1 MFWVGLNRKKW
12 KRGHTTTKPP
22 PHAEPMH
29 VLHPSVAGL
38 EEIRCV
44 AELDSPPQQK
54 WTRPVTAGSASAVAE
69 MEWNEE
75 LFL

>member
-1 MFWVGLNRKKW
+1 ME
-12 KRGHTTTKPP
+12 KR
-22 PHAEPMH
+22 
-29 VLHPSVAGL
+29 VVRLHGADNCIRMLCPSVAGVG
-38 EEIRCV
+38 EIRCM

-54 WTRPVTAGSASAVAE
+54 QTRLMAAGSADAAAE

>member
-1 MFWVGLNRKKW
+1 M
-12 KRGHTTTKPP
+12 
-22 PHAEPMH
+22 
-29 VLHPSVAGL
+29 
-38 EEIRCV
+38 

-54 WTRPVTAGSASAVAE
+54 QTRLMTAGSADAAAE

>member
-1 MFWVGLNRKKW
+1 MFWVGLSGKEGRAF
-12 KRGHTTTKPP
+12 TKPLP
-22 PHAEPMH
+22 YVDEHMH
-29 VLHPSVAGL
+29 VLCPSVAGVGA
-38 EEIRCV
+38 ICCM

-54 WTRPVTAGSASAVAE
+54 QTRPVTAGSAAAAAE